1 MVFTQ
6 VMCNGIE
13 GNVPQPHGKGCP
25 PDIEVPQS
33 LVGCQQ
39 CVLYNLLRFFPNRNH
54 TPYEV
59 QQWAGMSFHQEGEII
74 LMTFQYPPNEYLIA
88 SVFLC
93 LHI

>member
-1 MVFTQ
+1 MLTQ

-13 GNVPQPHGKGCP
+13 GDAPQPHGKGCSTV
-25 PDIEVPQS
+25 IKVVQS

-39 CVLYNLLRFFPNRNH
+39 CVLYNFLSLFPDRNH
-54 TPYEV
+54 SAHEV
-59 QQWAGMSFHQEGEII
+59 QQWAGMSFHQEGEVL